1 MLIVS
6 KTKGHQEY
14 IGKTIAQIAVDLC
27 LSPEE
32 AVRRVLLDCEGY
44 GQCIYFS
51 INEEDI
57 RHIMSK
63 EWVCIG
69 SDGADLVMKNA
80 PALHPRYFATFPQ
93 FFQTVR
99 EYNILPLEKAV
110 FKATGLTASILGLN
124 DRGTLEVGKQADIC
138 VFDPQKYASKSTFL
152 KPQAAPEGMYHVLIN
167 GRFAVRDQVL
177 TGERLGSALCRK

>member
-1 MLIVS
+1 MGVHW
-6 KTKGHQEY
+6 KRWG
-14 IGKTIAQIAVDLC
+14 
-27 LSPEE
+27 
-32 AVRRVLLDCEGY
+32 
-44 GQCIYFS
+44 
-51 INEEDI
+51 
-57 RHIMSK
+57 
-63 EWVCIG
+63 G
-69 SDGADLVMKNA
+69 SSYENA